1 MGTFL
6 ICQQKGT
13 GLEKTERAWC
23 DHGADAGVSE
33 RGSRGA

>member
-13 GLEKTERAWC
+13 GLNMKMQAPAPVTRAWM
-23 DHGADAGVSE
+23 
-33 RGSRGA
+33 